1 MRNNDDTSTLI
12 AASLIAGGL
21 IGLGVYYFSDEKNKK
36 WVKKELKNTYDQG
49 EELVEEAKN
58 KLIKISKESSS
69 SGLNVAI
76 GSIAGALLGVA
87 VVHFL
92 SEHPKKASPLLRD
105 VTNRAEKWMNTAK
118 GILEDVDESLDR
130 EEEEEKRR
138 STLDDVLHLASVG
151 LKIYNNIKERR

>member
-76 GSIAGALLGVA
+76 GSIAG
-87 VVHFL
+87 
-92 SEHPKKASPLLRD
+92 
-105 VTNRAEKWMNTAK
+105 
-118 GILEDVDESLDR
+118 
-130 EEEEEKRR
+130 
-138 STLDDVLHLASVG
+138 
-151 LKIYNNIKERR
+151 